1 MVCNELNSRMPL
13 QQKIIF
19 YVPLES
25 TCCLFAGY
33 WHEFPSRESY
43 DKFVLPV
50 LEVSLEVVILCKK
63 LWHARG
69 PGTVNL

>member
-13 QQKIIF
+13 QQKIRF
-19 YVPLES
+19 YVPFES
-25 TCCLFAGY
+25 TCCLFVGY

-43 DKFVLPV
+43 DEFVLPV
-50 LEVSLEVVILCKK
+50 EEVSLVVVILCKK